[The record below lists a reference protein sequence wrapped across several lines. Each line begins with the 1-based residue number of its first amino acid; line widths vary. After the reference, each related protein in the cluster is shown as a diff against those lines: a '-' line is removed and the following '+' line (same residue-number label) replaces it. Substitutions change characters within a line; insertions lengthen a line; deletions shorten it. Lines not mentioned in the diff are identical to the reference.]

1 MVQNLAGKHTWD
13 LIWFERNWKAKK
25 IMPSWITGLPKLYS
39 SHGER
44 ASSEMKWSQWLSA
57 KSCISESRTQ
67 KIVLGKMKSKF
78 FLSKLPV
85 PGISG
90 RPVFRESC
98 SSRRTP
104 ETCRRRFRVAR
115 RRSPEK
121 LTWGCRWRSAWRWT
135 PSPCVGLPFPVW
147 RSTPSASWW
156 GLPRLTRSVL
166 SAEAEKISASFD
178 F

>member
-44 ASSEMKWSQWLSA
+44 ASSEMKLSQWISTV
-57 KSCISESRTQ
+57 SFISESRTQ
-67 KIVLGKMKSKF
+67 KIILGKTKSKF
-78 FLSKLPV
+78 LLKLPV
-85 PGISG
+85 PGIFG

-104 ETCRRRFRVAR
+104 ETCRRRVRVAR

-121 LTWGCRWRSAWRWT
+121 LTSGCRWRSDGRWT